1 MVLDFLTPIWKIND
15 IDSCRKIRHLYAS
28 TLAYQQ
34 RSFILCTAFQIQEW
48 ESILYDKDESL
59 TSFLLPLPSLR
70 TPAPRRVPQ
79 IADAP
84 STGSHSSTCTQC
96 WIGAAPWRHSISLP
110 SSGRRTLL
118 FLPKSILVWLSEMKP
133 NVQFMLIW
141 YLFSLFLK
149 FKHLTWKC
157 IRPRRRWTSPSCRV
171 TKNNADLDMFI
182 LLLGW
187 LTKNG
192 YLRSRR
198 EYEVRELIPYT
209 HPYSNDN
216 FSIFF

>member
-157 IRPRRRWTSPSCRV
+157 IRPRRRWTSPSCRTLWV
-171 TKNNADLDMFI
+171 VAAFFECCDMFFCFI
-182 LLLGW
+182 IAVQPVTAQRTALSGHSLKCSVKWSLQ
-187 LTKNG
+187 KNQ
-192 YLRSRR
+192 
-198 EYEVRELIPYT
+198 
-209 HPYSNDN
+209 N
-216 FSIFF
+216 